1 VDELEV
7 LQTEL
12 GSLVGFD
19 LRGVRVP
26 LALGAGFF
34 FGWMIGYI
42 RGHARGLRDRASRF
56 YR

>member
-1 VDELEV
+1 MDELEV